1 MNKVQVGIIG
11 AGPAGLTLALLLH
24 RAGISCCV
32 LENRTKQYV
41 VSRVRAGLLEQN
53 TVDLFNELGVGE
65 RMNREGQAHHGV
77 YLAFNNVKT
86 HINFDEHTNGRH
98 ITIYGQ
104 QEIVKDMIEACE
116 KRGIDIR
123 FECAAKHIEGIETDA
138 PNIVYHELGATNSK
152 YTEGT
157 LEKTLSCDFVAACDG
172 FHGIGR
178 KHLPKDSY
186 NEYRIE
192 YPFSWLGI
200 LAYAAP
206 ASDELIY
213 AYHKDGFALLSMRSP
228 EVSRLYLQV
237 SNDDDIK
244 NWSDERIWDEL
255 EVRLNDN
262 AGFKIN
268 RGEIFEK
275 GITPMRSFM
284 IDNMQHGRMLLA
296 GDAAHIVPPT
306 GGKGLNLA
314 VADIRFMSK
323 ALIKALQT
331 GEDDLIKTY
340 TQDCLRRVWRAQ
352 DFSNFMTTLFHKMDA
367 HGSFTNQL
375 QKAKFDYIRT
385 SKAYACTIA
394 ENYVGLKDI

>member
-24 RAGISCCV
+24 RAEISCCV

-123 FECAAKHIEGIETDA
+123 FECAAKRIEGIETDA
-138 PNIVYHELGATNSK
+138 PSIVYNELGATSPKSEIKNPK
-152 YTEGT
+152 YTEGGV
-157 LEKTLSCDFVAACDG
+157 EKTLNCDFVAACDG

-192 YPFSWLGI
+192 YPFS
-200 LAYAAP
+200 
-206 ASDELIY
+206 
-213 AYHKDGFALLSMRSP
+213 
-228 EVSRLYLQV
+228 
-237 SNDDDIK
+237 
-244 NWSDERIWDEL
+244 
-255 EVRLNDN
+255 
-262 AGFKIN
+262 
-268 RGEIFEK
+268 
-275 GITPMRSFM
+275 
-284 IDNMQHGRMLLA
+284 
-296 GDAAHIVPPT
+296 
-306 GGKGLNLA
+306 
-314 VADIRFMSK
+314 
-323 ALIKALQT
+323 
-331 GEDDLIKTY
+331 
-340 TQDCLRRVWRAQ
+340 
-352 DFSNFMTTLFHKMDA
+352 
-367 HGSFTNQL
+367 
-375 QKAKFDYIRT
+375 
-385 SKAYACTIA
+385 
-394 ENYVGLKDI
+394 

>member
-1 MNKVQVGIIG
+1 M
-11 AGPAGLTLALLLH
+11 
-24 RAGISCCV
+24 R
-32 LENRTKQYV
+32 
-41 VSRVRAGLLEQN
+41 
-53 TVDLFNELGVGE
+53 
-65 RMNREGQAHHGV
+65 REGEAHHGV
-77 YLAFNNVKT
+77 YMSFNNEKI
-86 HINFDEHTNGRH
+86 HIPFDEHTGGRH

-116 KRGIDIR
+116 LRGIPIH
-123 FECAAKHIEGIETDA
+123 FECDAKRLEGLETES
-138 PNIVYHELGATNSK
+138 PIII
-152 YTEGT
+152 YTEGGV
-157 LEKTLSCDFVAACDG
+157 EKVINCDFVAACDG

-186 NEYRIE
+186 NEFRIE

-206 ASDELIY
+206 ASEELIY
-213 AYHKDGFALLSMRSP
+213 SYHQNGFALLSMRSP

-237 SNDDDIK
+237 PNDDDIG
-244 NWSDERIWDEL
+244 NWPDERIWDEL
-255 EVRLNDN
+255 DIRLNDN
-262 AGFKIN
+262 KGFKVN

-284 IDNMQHGRMLLA
+284 IDNMQYGRMLLA

-323 ALIKALQT
+323 ALIKWFET
-331 GEDDLIKTY
+331 GEDDLLKTY
-340 TQDCLRRVWRAQ
+340 SQDCLRRVWRAQ
-352 DFSNFMTTLFHKMDA
+352 DFSNFMTQLFHKQDE
-367 HGSFTNQL
+367 HGSYTNQL
-375 QKAKFDYIRT
+375 QKAKFDYIRL

-394 ENYVGLKDI
+394 ENYVGLKEI